1 MSENVK
7 DSSWVAYKRL
17 LGYTRRYWMYF
28 ALAVVGFV
36 INAQTEWAAAQ
47 LLKYI
52 ITAIQERDQDAKN
65 LFPALVV
72 LLFFV
77 RGAGSF
83 IGTYYMSMVSRHVV
97 HALRTDLFDKLLT
110 LPTSYYHR
118 NSSGHVTSKLVF
130 NVEQVTAA
138 ATEALKTITREGAIV
153 IGLLGYLFYTNWRL
167 SLSLLIVGPFAAG
180 LVRIASKRFRKLA
193 RRIQNAMGNINHITG
208 EVINGIQVVKT
219 YGGEPYERERFA
231 NASAENLKQGMK
243 MVVTSAVNTPLVQ
256 LLMSVAM
263 AGVIWVALRPDV
275 MGGTSPGEFVAYLT
289 AAGLLAKP
297 IKNLT
302 EVNEKLQ
309 RGISAAQSVFEVLD
323 HPGET
328 DAGTH
333 PVGRLHGDIRF
344 EGVSFAYEPG
354 QPVLQDFTLN
364 VRAGQTVAFVGRSG
378 SGKSTLVNLLP
389 RFHEPDSGV
398 ITVDGVP
405 LQDYPLSD
413 LRRQI
418 ATVGQKVA
426 LFDDSIAHN
435 IAYGA
440 FRDRPRA
447 EVIEAA
453 RLAHA
458 DEFIVKLPDG
468 YDTRIGQD
476 GGQLSGGQRQRLAI
490 ARALLKDA
498 PILILDEATSALDNE
513 SEYHIQA
520 ALERVMAGRTTL
532 VIAHRLS
539 TVEKADWIVVMD
551 KGRIV
556 EQGSHSELLAAGGT
570 YAQLHSRAFEE
581 ARDDHLA

>member
-1 MSENVK
+1 
-7 DSSWVAYKRL
+7 
-17 LGYTRRYWMYF
+17 
-28 ALAVVGFV
+28 
-36 INAQTEWAAAQ
+36 
-47 LLKYI
+47 
-52 ITAIQERDQDAKN
+52 
-65 LFPALVV
+65 
-72 LLFFV
+72 
-77 RGAGSF
+77 
-83 IGTYYMSMVSRHVV
+83 
-97 HALRTDLFDKLLT
+97 
-110 LPTSYYHR
+110 
-118 NSSGHVTSKLVF
+118 
-130 NVEQVTAA
+130 
-138 ATEALKTITREGAIV
+138 
-153 IGLLGYLFYTNWRL
+153 
-167 SLSLLIVGPFAAG
+167 
-180 LVRIASKRFRKLA
+180 
-193 RRIQNAMGNINHITG
+193 
-208 EVINGIQVVKT
+208 
-219 YGGEPYERERFA
+219 
-231 NASAENLKQGMK
+231 
-243 MVVTSAVNTPLVQ
+243 
-256 LLMSVAM
+256 
-263 AGVIWVALRPDV
+263 
-275 MGGTSPGEFVAYLT
+275 
-289 AAGLLAKP
+289 
-297 IKNLT
+297 
-302 EVNEKLQ
+302 
-309 RGISAAQSVFEVLD
+309 
-323 HPGET
+323 
-328 DAGTH
+328 
-333 PVGRLHGDIRF
+333 
-344 EGVSFAYEPG
+344 
-354 QPVLQDFTLN
+354 
-364 VRAGQTVAFVGRSG
+364 VAFVGRSG

-556 EQGSHSELLAAGGT
+556 EQGSHVELLAAGGT

-581 ARDDHLA
+581 AGDDHLA